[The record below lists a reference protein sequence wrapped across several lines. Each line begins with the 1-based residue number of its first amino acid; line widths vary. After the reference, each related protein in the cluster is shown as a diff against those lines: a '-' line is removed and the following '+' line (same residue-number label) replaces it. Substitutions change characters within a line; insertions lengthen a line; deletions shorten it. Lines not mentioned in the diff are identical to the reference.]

1 MSEQPSIEVKSWPR
15 ISYAMAHNGIPFIDE
30 VLVRNPPTGQGV
42 LQLSVTVTERGSNLT
57 KPWSA
62 LIDSPGGPASGTV
75 QPITFDSTALAD
87 IKLDPSVM
95 ADIEEQRPAEILVE
109 LTAGGVKVAETRR
122 EIRTLAPR
130 QWLFIPGRTA
140 LSLSLLGAFIMPN
153 DPVIGAVVAEA
164 RELLRERTG
173 DSSTPGYQ
181 LGAERVDQMAEAI
194 WDAMR
199 ARDISYSNPPA
210 SWDLEGQKVR
220 TPHDVLEARVGTCLD
235 TSVVLA
241 AALEHVGINSVIC
254 VVEGHAFLAY
264 WRVETSLGTSAMT
277 DAAEFKN
284 LCDLDALRVV
294 ETTAVTGGTSSQSID
309 GPARSSTVLTHL
321 SGDLRGVHG
330 VVDTQACRNAD
341 IVPLPA
347 SRRKRDG
354 TVEVVEYRPETHSGQ
369 HFVAGSAGRRTGRRR
384 RPRPRYPAAGAALEE
399 QAARPQPAQQADQLH
414 RGRHRC
420 AGRAGRRAA
429 ARRGSAQR
437 RQAHHAAAR
446 RWHDHIQQAR
456 GVQFGAH
463 LPQDQLHEFLDKG
476 QMFTPVSS
484 DGYLTRLRS
493 LAYKAKT
500 IVEETGANNL
510 YLALGSLNWSVAPK
524 QGGPRRSV
532 KSPLI
537 LVPVTLGRRP
547 ARRALP
553 GWCSTNPVP
562 ARRTTA

>member
-354 TVEVVEYRPETHSGQ
+354 TVEVFEYRPLEHSGQ
-369 HFVAGSAGRRTGRRR
+369 HSVASSDSGQSAPRVAAGRRPVPPRVQRWKNALLDLSLRNKLINFADRSALQLAVPDGALGHVEDVLNAGRGLLAPPVGCDRR
-384 RPRPRYPAAGAALEE
+384 VREVQGVHASERTCHSPSYTSSSTAGRSSACAGAKLPLPSAQLGL
-399 QAARPQPAQQADQLH
+399 QGQDDRGGDRSQQSLPRAGVAPLGDRSMAVTGAQIPADSLPITLD
-414 RGRHRC
+414 
-420 AGRAGRRAA
+420 GRAAKGDLPD
-429 ARRGSAQR
+429 SA
-437 RQAHHAAAR
+437 
-446 RWHDHIQQAR
+446 
-456 GVQFGAH
+456 
-463 LPQDQLHEFLDKG
+463 
-476 QMFTPVSS
+476 
-484 DGYLTRLRS
+484 
-493 LAYKAKT
+493 
-500 IVEETGANNL
+500 
-510 YLALGSLNWSVAPK
+510 
-524 QGGPRRSV
+524 
-532 KSPLI
+532 
-537 LVPVTLGRRP
+537 
-547 ARRALP
+547 
-553 GWCSTNPVP
+553 
-562 ARRTTA
+562 